1 MGYDLMDVF
10 VKIGADTSEL
20 DSGLDG
26 AKGAVS
32 SFASGLGTAAKVG
45 VGAIAAVGTAAVG
58 ASAAFVSAAGDVAA
72 YGDNI
77 DKMSQKMGISA
88 QGYQEWEAVMQHSG
102 TSMETMKSSMKTL
115 ANAVEKGNASFE
127 RIGLSMEEIQGM
139 SNEEIFNATI
149 AGLQNVENETERTYL
164 AGQLL
169 GKGATE
175 LGALL
180 NTSAEDTQA
189 MKDRVH
195 ELGGVM
201 SDDAVKAAASYQDS
215 LQDMQTAFDGLK
227 RGLVSEFL
235 PSITTVMDGLTELFS
250 GNNGGLVQIKE
261 GIGSFVDNLTEAIPE
276 VLSTGAEIVTS
287 LITAIA
293 ENAPQLISAGAET
306 IALLV
311 QGIVEN
317 SGTILDSV
325 SNLLDM
331 ALEGLENFDWAGEA
345 QKIVDWLT
353 GAFDGGGAM
362 KFLETGAKIV
372 TNIINGLFQAA
383 PVLITGA
390 ADLIN
395 RFADGLKSNLPKM
408 VASAGELVKKYAN
421 YVVQNAPKM
430 LDAGIKLLMSIVDG
444 IIDSIPTLIQT
455 IVELLPKILQLFI
468 EFAPQLLAAGVELIV
483 KLVAGIVKTIPIL
496 LNALL
501 DLGKQA
507 IAKVKSIDWIGLGKH
522 VINTI
527 VNGIKALIT
536 LMPTALKNIATTA
549 IDWVKSVDWIGLGKK
564 VINTIVNGVK
574 ALVTLIP
581 TTLKN
586 IAEDAWKTVSN
597 IDWLGLG
604 QKVINGVVDGIKSLG
619 NIIMDALK
627 SMAEEAWNWVVNF
640 FGGKKKEAKSG
651 ETTPNVKNAARP
663 QQVEAGELPDYIG
676 TPKTSSIK
684 MVSNNIDSLTAKNTN
699 IDAETDTYESMADA
713 IVQAFLR
720 ANISVECD
728 NREFGRLVRKLGVV

>member
-32 SFASGLGTAAKVG
+32 SFASGLGNVAKVG

-115 ANAVEKGNASFE
+115 ANAVEKGNDSFE

-215 LQDMQTAFDGLK
+215 LQDMQTAFGGLK

-250 GNNGGLVQIKE
+250 GNSGGLVQIKE

-293 ENAPQLISAGAET
+293 ENAPQLIAAGAET

-325 SNLLDM
+325 SDLLDM

-345 QKIVDWLT
+345 QKLVDWIT

-383 PVLITGA
+383 PVLVTGA
-390 ADLIN
+390 ADLIK
-395 RFADGLKSNLPKM
+395 RFADGLKNNLPKM

-430 LDAGIKLLMSIVDG
+430 LDAGIELIMSIVDG
-444 IIDSIPTLIQT
+444 VIDSIPTLIQT

-468 EFAPQLLAAGVELIV
+468 ELAPKLLAAGVELIV
-483 KLVAGIVKTIPIL
+483 KLVAGIVKTIPVL

-507 IAKVKSIDWIGLGKH
+507 VAKIKSVDWIGLGKH

-564 VINTIVNGVK
+564 VINTIVSGVK

-586 IAEDAWKTVSN
+586 IAEDAWNTVSS

-604 QKVINGVVDGIKSLG
+604 KKVINGVVDGIKSMG

-640 FGGKKKEAKSG
+640 FSGKKKEAKS
-651 ETTPNVKNAARP
+651 EEATPNVKNAARP
-663 QQVEAGELPDYIG
+663 TQLEAGELPDYIG

-684 MVSNNIDSLTAKNTN
+684 MVSNNVDSLTAKNTN
-699 IDAETDTYESMADA
+699 IDAETDAYESMADA

-720 ANISVECD
+720 SNITVECD
-728 NREFGRLVRKLGVV
+728 NREFGRLVRRVGVV